1 MEKPEAKVAH
11 IIFHQ
16 WNTLITEYLEITA
29 VGKYYF
35 ENRKYPELFEKAQQR
50 YRLYGGHVKQA
61 VAEISEILK
70 NEISN
75 PSIWQDIK
83 TQYLLLTDTR
93 ADKQNTETF
102 YNSVTRKIFNN
113 YNYAFDEKFE
123 FFDDKDYQICDFT
136 PPLVFKTFKANLLS
150 KDIIKEILLSYD
162 FQVEWENIDSD
173 IQHIFD
179 EIVPSIIAQKNNLY
193 IDKIEFLNTVFY
205 RNRGAFLVGRLL
217 YFNWNMPLV
226 IPILNEERGLY
237 VDTVIH
243 DRADISIIFSFTRAS
258 FFAYTEKP
266 KELIHYLKNML
277 PLKPFAELYDSIGYY
292 RHGKTILYRDL
303 YNYIR
308 NHDDKFIIAPGIKGM
323 VMSVFTLKYFNFVF
337 KIVKDKFDNPKTIT
351 RDGVFKKYEEVEIN
365 DRVGRMAYAH
375 SFEHLVFPLRLFSDE
390 LLEELCNVAKESIE
404 IIGENITIK
413 HCYMERKMTP
423 LNIYLEK
430 ATPIDKYRA
439 ILDYGYCVKELAA
452 ANIFPG
458 DLLHKNFGVT
468 RHGRVIFYDYDEISK
483 ITECRFRR
491 LPDPDEE
498 DLYLGRDLHIATD
511 TNDVFP
517 EEFRNFM
524 APEGELGAVFLSAH
538 EDLFQP
544 KFWRNIQKSIKA
556 GEYLRFFAYDE
567 SKRFNR

>member
-1 MEKPEAKVAH
+1 MENAEAKVAQ
-11 IIFHQ
+11 IIFDQ
-16 WNTLITEYLEITA
+16 WNTLITEYLEITS
-29 VGKYYF
+29 VGKSYF
-35 ENRKYPELFEKAQQR
+35 EEKKYAELFQKAQQR
-50 YRLYGGHVKQA
+50 YRLYGGHVKIA
-61 VAEISEILK
+61 LEAITEILK
-70 NEISN
+70 EDIAN
-75 PSIWQDIK
+75 PARWQDIK
-83 TQYLLLTDTR
+83 SYYVLLTDTR

-113 YNYAFDEKFE
+113 FNYAFDEKFE
-123 FFDDKDYQICDFT
+123 FFDEKDYQLCDYT
-136 PPLVFKTFKANLLS
+136 PPLVFKTFKATILTKDLL
-150 KDIIKEILLSYD
+150 KEILLSYE
-162 FQVEWENIDSD
+162 FNVEWDNMDRD
-173 IQHIFD
+173 VQNIFD
-179 EIVPSIIAQKNNLY
+179 EIVPSIIAQKNNLFL
-193 IDKIEFLNTVFY
+193 DKVEFLNTVFY
-205 RNRGAFLVGRLL
+205 RNRGAFLVGRLI

-226 IPILNEERGLY
+226 IPVLNEDRGLY

-243 DRADISIIFSFTRAS
+243 ERADISIIFSFTRAS
-258 FFAYTEKP
+258 FFALTEKP

-323 VMSVFTLKYFNFVF
+323 VMCVFTLKYFNFVF
-337 KIVKDKFDNPKTIT
+337 KIVKDKFDNPKTIS
-351 RDGVFKKYEEVEIN
+351 REGVFKKYEEVEIN

-375 SFEHLVFPLRLFSDE
+375 SFEHLVFPLRLFSEDLIQE
-390 LLEELCNVAKESIE
+390 FCDVAKETVE
-404 IIGENITIK
+404 IIGDNLIIK

-430 ATPIDKYRA
+430 ANPIDRYRA

-491 LPDPDEE
+491 LPDPD
-498 DLYLGRDLHIATD
+498 DDDIYLGRDLNIAVD
-511 TNDVFP
+511 THDIFP

-524 APEGELGAVFLSAH
+524 APEGDLGAVFLSAH
-538 EDLFQP
+538 EDLFHP
-544 KFWRNIQKSIKA
+544 KFWRGIQKQING
-556 GEYLRFFAYDE
+556 GEYLKFFAYDE
-567 SKRFNR
+567 SKRFLQ